1 MDVISLT
8 IWGLN
13 RGQSEGD
20 GRLAP
25 ERASAAIHAD
35 SFSLHFCNNNYPYHC
50 HHTNQKIRKG
60 DLELYTIFLVDDEP
74 MMIKGMKYMLE
85 HSDIPI
91 RTIMEASGGQ
101 EAIRLLQ
108 QFGADL
114 IVTDIRM
121 PDMTGL
127 ELCRMLAEQFPM
139 VPCMI
144 VSGHDEFAYA
154 REGLRYGVKDFLL
167 KPLNREQFTASL
179 RQILRKLSEN
189 GHPNGISTAEWRE
202 IADAWM
208 EAVVQDHQ
216 ANRVEAEVK
225 WFECLRYAPPYLCMV
240 WHGIFH
246 VALIQRAGVKL
257 ERTMEIPL
265 LPFQGQTKD
274 ELMNWVVE
282 DLNAIREAVKLHSY
296 SDHQKLIYNA
306 QLYIREHYNKEIS
319 LEEMASSFGYSAP
332 YFSQWFKQKTGIS
345 YLTYRTQLRMQRAQE
360 LLLKTDKPI
369 LQIAYEVGYNDVAGF
384 IRSFK
389 KESGQTP
396 TEFRKGGPL

>member
-1 MDVISLT
+1 M
-8 IWGLN
+8 
-13 RGQSEGD
+13 
-20 GRLAP
+20 
-25 ERASAAIHAD
+25 
-35 SFSLHFCNNNYPYHC
+35 
-50 HHTNQKIRKG
+50 
-60 DLELYTIFLVDDEP
+60 YTILLIDDEP
-74 MMIKGMKYMLE
+74 MMLKGMKYMLE

-91 RTIMEASGGQ
+91 RSILEATGGH

-127 ELCRMLAEQFPM
+127 ELCRMLSEQFPL

-179 RQILRKLSEN
+179 RQMLRKLAEI
-189 GHPNGISTAEWRE
+189 GHPNGISTSEWRE
-202 IADAWM
+202 IADAWT

-216 ANRVEAEVK
+216 EKRVEAEVK
-225 WFECLRYAPPYLCMV
+225 WLECLRYAPPSLCMI

-246 VALIQRAGVKL
+246 VALLQRAGGKL
-257 ERTMEIPL
+257 ERAMDIPL
-265 LPFQGQTKD
+265 LPFQGQMLE
-274 ELMNWVVE
+274 ELINWVVE
-282 DLNAIREAVKLHSY
+282 DLNAICEAMKLHAY

-319 LEEMASSFGYSAP
+319 LEELASSLGYSAP

-345 YLTYRTQLRMQRAQE
+345 YVTYRTQLRMQRAQE

-384 IRSFK
+384 IRTFK
-389 KESGQTP
+389 KETEQTP
-396 TEFRKGGPL
+396 TEYRKGGSL